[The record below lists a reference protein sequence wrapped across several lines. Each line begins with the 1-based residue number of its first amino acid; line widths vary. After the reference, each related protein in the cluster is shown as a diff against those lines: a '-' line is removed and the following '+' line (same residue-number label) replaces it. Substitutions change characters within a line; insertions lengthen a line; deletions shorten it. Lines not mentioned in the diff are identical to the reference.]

1 MTFGFDPWEL
11 SRIYYT
17 MNDQNGASN
26 EAFNE
31 ANSLEMCAIDFQLLA
46 SLLFHAIKHQLNK
59 IISLSDE
66 KQKYVVDREASGNV

>member
-1 MTFGFDPWEL
+1 
-11 SRIYYT
+11 

-46 SLLFHAIKHQLNK
+46 SLLFHAIKHQLNR

-66 KQKYVVDREASGNV
+66 KQKYVVDREASENV